1 MRTATKKRLHFFV
14 TALVVYV
21 LGFQY
26 LPETVDFSAG
36 ILLTD
41 ISQLMFISA
50 AFAYFAFLPLLYW
63 FWVIKAGEL
72 KPWRMLLVFS
82 LSCVCARYSFPNN
95 IAEYFEFISYVR
107 YPIIAILL
115 LIEFY
120 LMAMVIKGLWQAR
133 KLSGDPRIHTQERF
147 KDDEKRLAMALTF
160 SWEPASWYYAI
171 PRFSRRHVDAIA
183 NLNLYSAKRWH
194 YALVMITCIAIG
206 ALSYY
211 LIAMWSE
218 LVAIIVASIICY
230 TVVFLTANYRVAK
243 RYSVYIND
251 DKLIINNS
259 FLSFISIPL
268 NQIDKVTL
276 GEFKKSENKE
286 QLLIGQGDTGN
297 IELVF
302 KESQTYQN
310 CMASFPEQ
318 VDTLWLNLDSPA
330 LFEQTLRG
338 VIVESQALEEDSG
351 SEAAMSK
358 AS

>member
-26 LPETVDFSAG
+26 LPETVDFSTG

-41 ISQLMFISA
+41 ISQVMFISA

-63 FWVIKAGEL
+63 IWVIKAGEL

-82 LSCVCARYSFPNN
+82 LSCVCARYSFPTN

-194 YALVMITCIAIG
+194 YAFVMLACIAIG

-243 RYSVYIND
+243 RYSVYIDD

-318 VDTLWLNLDSPA
+318 VETLWLNLDSPDLLDTA
-330 LFEQTLRG
+330 LNESTLDKP
-338 VIVESQALEEDSG
+338 VLPD
-351 SEAAMSK
+351 EADK
-358 AS
+358 DVLVQKVG